1 MVKKALVIEL
11 KSNRKI
17 VTPLLA
23 LSFVLATIMGTTILL
38 PFQALNAQNV
48 TGQVEDA
55 TQDVTGQTENATAT
69 ATEDANAT
77 ATTEDEVS
85 ITVLQTLAQPGFSNV
100 LEVIDREGNTV
111 PISYNIVGGTA
122 FAGVG
127 DPARHALYVLV
138 DPGIDGGA
146 LEIDL
151 PRSVLDSKA
160 SDGTDSRFVV
170 SIDGQQISGEPTG
183 ICIEVGVQ
191 VGDCP
196 NLEGTFRE
204 TETTETDRVLTILF
218 APEHRVIEIVGN
230 QGTIF

>member
-1 MVKKALVIEL
+1 MNIEL
-11 KSNRKI
+11 KNNRKI

-38 PFQALNAQNV
+38 PFQALNAQNI
-48 TGQVEDA
+48 TAQVEDD
-55 TQDVTGQTENATAT
+55 TQDVTAQVENATAT
-69 ATEDANAT
+69 ATEDAT

-85 ITVLQTLAQPGFSNV
+85 VTVLQTLAQPGFGNT
-100 LEVIDREGNTV
+100 LEVVDREGNTV

-127 DPARHALYVLV
+127 DPARHAMYILV

-191 VGDCP
+191 LGDCP
-196 NLEGTFRE
+196 NIEGTFKE

>member
-1 MVKKALVIEL
+1 MNIEL
-11 KSNRKI
+11 KNNRKI

-38 PFQALNAQNV
+38 PFQALNAQNI
-48 TGQVEDA
+48 TAQV
-55 TQDVTGQTENATAT
+55 ENATAT
-69 ATEDANAT
+69 ATEDAT

-85 ITVLQTLAQPGFSNV
+85 VTVLQTLAQPGFGNT
-100 LEVIDREGNTV
+100 LEVVDREGNTI

-127 DPARHALYVLV
+127 DPARHAMYILV

-151 PRSVLDSKA
+151 PRNVLDSKA

-183 ICIEVGVQ
+183 ICIELGVQ
-191 VGDCP
+191 LGDCP
-196 NLEGTFRE
+196 NIEGTFKE

>member
-1 MVKKALVIEL
+1 MNIEL
-11 KSNRKI
+11 KNNRKI

-38 PFQALNAQNV
+38 PFQALNAQNI
-48 TGQVEDA
+48 TAQVEDD
-55 TQDVTGQTENATAT
+55 TQDVTAQVENATT
-69 ATEDANAT
+69 TEDAT

-85 ITVLQTLAQPGFSNV
+85 VEVLETLAQPGFGNTI
-100 LEVIDREGNTV
+100 EVVDREGNTI

-127 DPARHALYVLV
+127 DPARHAMYILV

-191 VGDCP
+191 LGDCP
-196 NLEGTFRE
+196 NIEGTFKE

>member
-1 MVKKALVIEL
+1 LNIEL
-11 KSNRKI
+11 KNNRKI

-38 PFQALNAQNV
+38 PFQALNAQNI
-48 TGQVEDA
+48 TAQLEDD
-55 TQDVTGQTENATAT
+55 TQDVTAQVENATAT
-69 ATEDANAT
+69 
-77 ATTEDEVS
+77 TTEDEVS
-85 ITVLQTLAQPGFSNV
+85 VEVLQTLAQPGFGNMI
-100 LEVIDREGNTV
+100 EVVDREGNTV

-127 DPARHALYVLV
+127 DPARHAMYILV

-183 ICIEVGVQ
+183 ICIELGVQ
-191 VGDCP
+191 LGDCP
-196 NLEGTFRE
+196 NIEGTFKE

>member
-1 MVKKALVIEL
+1 LNIEL
-11 KSNRKI
+11 KNNRKI

-38 PFQALNAQNV
+38 PFQALNAQNI
-48 TGQVEDA
+48 TAQLEDD
-55 TQDVTGQTENATAT
+55 TQDVTAQVEN
-69 ATEDANAT
+69 ATEDATAATEDAT
-77 ATTEDEVS
+77 AATEDEVS
-85 ITVLQTLAQPGFSNV
+85 VEVLQTLAQPGFGNTI
-100 LEVIDREGNTV
+100 EVVDREGNTI

-127 DPARHALYVLV
+127 DPARHAMYILV

-160 SDGTDSRFVV
+160 SDGADSRFVV

-183 ICIEVGVQ
+183 ICIELGVQ
-191 VGDCP
+191 LGDCP
-196 NLEGTFRE
+196 NIEGTFKE

>member
-1 MVKKALVIEL
+1 MNIEL
-11 KSNRKI
+11 KNNRKI

-38 PFQALNAQNV
+38 PFQALNAQNI
-48 TGQVEDA
+48 TAQVEDD
-55 TQDVTGQTENATAT
+55 TQDVTAQVENATAT
-69 ATEDANAT
+69 ATEDAT

-85 ITVLQTLAQPGFSNV
+85 VEVLQTLAQPGFGNTI
-100 LEVIDREGNTV
+100 EVVDREGNTI

-127 DPARHALYVLV
+127 DPARHAMYILV

-183 ICIEVGVQ
+183 ICIELGVQ
-191 VGDCP
+191 LGDCP
-196 NLEGTFRE
+196 NIEGTFKE

>member
-1 MVKKALVIEL
+1 LNIEL
-11 KSNRKI
+11 KNNRKI

-38 PFQALNAQNV
+38 PFQALNAQNI
-48 TGQVEDA
+48 TAQLEDD
-55 TQDVTGQTENATAT
+55 TQDVTAQVENAT
-69 ATEDANAT
+69 EDAT

-85 ITVLQTLAQPGFSNV
+85 VEVLQTLAQPGFGNMI
-100 LEVIDREGNTV
+100 EVVDREGNTI

-127 DPARHALYVLV
+127 DPARHAMYILV

-151 PRSVLDSKA
+151 PRSVLESKA

-183 ICIEVGVQ
+183 ICIELGVQ
-191 VGDCP
+191 LGDCP
-196 NLEGTFRE
+196 NIEGTFKE

-230 QGTIF
+230 QGSIF

>member
-1 MVKKALVIEL
+1 MNIEL
-11 KSNRKI
+11 KNNRKI

-38 PFQALNAQNV
+38 PFQALNAQNI
-48 TGQVEDA
+48 TAQVEDD
-55 TQDVTGQTENATAT
+55 TQDVTAQVENATT
-69 ATEDANAT
+69 TEDAT

-85 ITVLQTLAQPGFSNV
+85 VEVLETLAQPGFGNTI
-100 LEVIDREGNTV
+100 EVVDREGNTI

-127 DPARHALYVLV
+127 DPARHAMYILV

-183 ICIEVGVQ
+183 ICIELGVQ
-191 VGDCP
+191 LGDCP
-196 NLEGTFRE
+196 NIEGTFKE

>member
-1 MVKKALVIEL
+1 LNIEL
-11 KSNRKI
+11 KNNRKI

-38 PFQALNAQNV
+38 PFQALNAQNI
-48 TGQVEDA
+48 TAQLEDD
-55 TQDVTGQTENATAT
+55 TQDVTAQVENAT
-69 ATEDANAT
+69 EDAT

-85 ITVLQTLAQPGFSNV
+85 VEVLQTLAQPGFGNMI
-100 LEVIDREGNTV
+100 EVVDREGNTI

-127 DPARHALYVLV
+127 DPARHAMYILV

-183 ICIEVGVQ
+183 ICIELGVQ
-191 VGDCP
+191 LGDCP
-196 NLEGTFRE
+196 NIEGTFKE

-230 QGTIF
+230 QGSIF

>member
-1 MVKKALVIEL
+1 MIKKALVIEL
-11 KSNRKI
+11 KNNRKI
-17 VTPLLA
+17 ATPLLA
-23 LSFVLATIMGTTILL
+23 LSFVLVTIMGTTILL
-38 PFQALNAQNV
+38 PFQALNAQDV
-48 TGQVEDA
+48 TAQTENA
-55 TQDVTGQTENATAT
+55 TQDVTAQTENATT
-69 ATEDANAT
+69 
-77 ATTEDEVS
+77 TTEDEISV
-85 ITVLQTLAQPGFSNV
+85 TVLQTLAQPGFGNV
-100 LEVIDREGNTV
+100 LEVIDRERNTV

-127 DPARHALYVLV
+127 DPARHAIYVLV

-170 SIDGQQISGEPTG
+170 AIDGQQISGEPTG
-183 ICIEVGVQ
+183 VCIELGVQ
-191 VGDCP
+191 LGDCP
-196 NLEGTFRE
+196 NLEGTFKE

>member
-1 MVKKALVIEL
+1 MVKKALITEL
-11 KSNRKI
+11 KNNRKI

-48 TGQVEDA
+48 TAQVEDG
-55 TQDVTGQTENATAT
+55 TQDVTAQTE
-69 ATEDANAT
+69 NAT

-85 ITVLQTLAQPGFSNV
+85 ITVLQTLAQPGFGNV
-100 LEVIDREGNTV
+100 LEVVDREGNTV

-127 DPARHALYVLV
+127 DPARHAMYVLV

-146 LEIDL
+146 LEIGL

-183 ICIEVGVQ
+183 ICIELGAQ
-191 VGDCP
+191 FGDCA
-196 NLEGTFRE
+196 NLQNSFKE

-218 APEHRVIEIVGN
+218 GPEHRVIEIVGN

>member
-1 MVKKALVIEL
+1 MNIEL
-11 KSNRKI
+11 KNNRKI

-38 PFQALNAQNV
+38 PFQALNAQNI
-48 TGQVEDA
+48 TAQVEDD
-55 TQDVTGQTENATAT
+55 TQDVTAQVE
-69 ATEDANAT
+69 NAT

-85 ITVLQTLAQPGFSNV
+85 VEVLQTLAQPGFGNT
-100 LEVIDREGNTV
+100 LEVVDREGNTI

-127 DPARHALYVLV
+127 DPARHAMYILV

-191 VGDCP
+191 LGDCP
-196 NLEGTFRE
+196 NIEGTFRE

>member
-1 MVKKALVIEL
+1 MNIEL
-11 KSNRKI
+11 KNNRKI

-38 PFQALNAQNV
+38 PFQALNAQNI
-48 TGQVEDA
+48 TAQV
-55 TQDVTGQTENATAT
+55 ENATAT
-69 ATEDANAT
+69 ATEDAT

-85 ITVLQTLAQPGFSNV
+85 VTVLQTLAQPGFGNT
-100 LEVIDREGNTV
+100 LEVVDREGNTI

-127 DPARHALYVLV
+127 DPARHAMYILV

-151 PRSVLDSKA
+151 PRNVLDSKA

-183 ICIEVGVQ
+183 ICIELGVQ
-191 VGDCP
+191 LGDCP
-196 NLEGTFRE
+196 NIEGTFRE

>member
-11 KSNRKI
+11 KNNRKI

-23 LSFVLATIMGTTILL
+23 LSFVLATITGTTILL

-48 TGQVEDA
+48 TAQVEDG
-55 TQDVTGQTENATAT
+55 TQDVTAQTE
-69 ATEDANAT
+69 NAT

-85 ITVLQTLAQPGFSNV
+85 VTVLQTLAQPGFGNT
-100 LEVIDREGNTV
+100 LEVVDREGNTV

-127 DPARHALYVLV
+127 DPARHAMYILV

-151 PRSVLDSKA
+151 PRNVLDSKA

-183 ICIEVGVQ
+183 ICIELGVQ
-191 VGDCP
+191 LGDCP
-196 NLEGTFRE
+196 NIEGTFRE

>member
-1 MVKKALVIEL
+1 MNIEL
-11 KSNRKI
+11 KNNRKI

-23 LSFVLATIMGTTILL
+23 LSFVLAIIMGTTILL
-38 PFQALNAQNV
+38 PFQALNAQNI
-48 TGQVEDA
+48 TAQVEDD
-55 TQDVTGQTENATAT
+55 TQDVTAQVENATAT
-69 ATEDANAT
+69 ATEDAT

-85 ITVLQTLAQPGFSNV
+85 VEVLQTLAQPGFGNT
-100 LEVIDREGNTV
+100 LEVVDREGNTI

-127 DPARHALYVLV
+127 DPARHAMYILV

-191 VGDCP
+191 LGDCP
-196 NLEGTFRE
+196 NIEGTFRE

>member
-1 MVKKALVIEL
+1 MNIEL
-11 KSNRKI
+11 KNNRKI

-38 PFQALNAQNV
+38 PFQALNAQNI
-48 TGQVEDA
+48 TAQLEDD
-55 TQDVTGQTENATAT
+55 TQDVTAQVENATAT
-69 ATEDANAT
+69 
-77 ATTEDEVS
+77 TTEDEVS
-85 ITVLQTLAQPGFSNV
+85 VEVLQTLAQPGFGNMI
-100 LEVIDREGNTV
+100 EVVDREGNTI

-127 DPARHALYVLV
+127 DPARHAMYILV

-183 ICIEVGVQ
+183 ICIELGVQ
-191 VGDCP
+191 LGDCP
-196 NLEGTFRE
+196 NIEGTFKE

>member
-1 MVKKALVIEL
+1 MANEL
-11 KSNRKI
+11 KNNRKI

-23 LSFVLATIMGTTILL
+23 LSFVFATIMGTTILL
-38 PFQALNAQNV
+38 PFQALNAQNI
-48 TGQVEDA
+48 TAQVE
-55 TQDVTGQTENATAT
+55 
-69 ATEDANAT
+69 NAT

-85 ITVLQTLAQPGFSNV
+85 VEVLETLAQPGFGNT
-100 LEVIDREGNTV
+100 LEVVDREGNTI

-127 DPARHALYVLV
+127 DPARHAMYILV

-183 ICIEVGVQ
+183 ICIEIGVRL
-191 VGDCP
+191 GDCP
-196 NLEGTFRE
+196 NIEGTFKE